1 MVTTVLAWSIETY
14 LVSLKSIPMVL
25 NLTMDM
31 LSISTYWSEKWV
43 EVGENAL
50 VVREQLQGPTMWE
63 GKQEAVKI

>member
-50 VVREQLQGPTMWE
+50 VAREQLQGPTMWE

>member
-43 EVGENAL
+43 EVGKNAL
-50 VVREQLQGPTMWE
+50 VVREQLQDPTMWE